1 MSESSLKDLLYRGR
15 RVEIDHDMKR
25 YVVNMVTSSFKT
37 EFAFGDAYGHRTTS
51 DYFEGILYLRDYG
64 YSLSELLRCVDSSR
78 IHIY

>member
-25 YVVNMVTSSFKT
+25 YVVNMVTSSLQT

-64 YSLSELLRCVDSSR
+64 YSLSELLHCVDSSR